1 MSFTI
6 RAVYKQ
12 GVLRPVKP
20 LPLEEGEAVD
30 VTIAKA
36 NSSEVPVGEEEIRR
50 RLQCA
55 ATITDWVEA
64 TKLLP
69 ADDGGYDVVKALNE
83 NRLWSGDQP
92 LIPDEGKKP

>member
-1 MSFTI
+1 MSITI
-6 RAVYKQ
+6 RAVYER
-12 GVLRPVKP
+12 GLLRPVKP
-20 LPLEEGEAVD
+20 LPLEEGETVD
-30 VTIAKA
+30 VTIARA
-36 NSSEVPVGEEEIRR
+36 NSPAVAVGEEEIRR

-92 LIPDEGKKP
+92 LTHDEGKKP

>member
-1 MSFTI
+1 MSITT
-6 RAVYKQ
+6 RAVYEQ

-20 LPLEEGEAVD
+20 LPLAEGETVD

-36 NSSEVPVGEEEIRR
+36 NSPAVAASEEEIRQ

-92 LIPDEGKKP
+92 LIPDEGTNP